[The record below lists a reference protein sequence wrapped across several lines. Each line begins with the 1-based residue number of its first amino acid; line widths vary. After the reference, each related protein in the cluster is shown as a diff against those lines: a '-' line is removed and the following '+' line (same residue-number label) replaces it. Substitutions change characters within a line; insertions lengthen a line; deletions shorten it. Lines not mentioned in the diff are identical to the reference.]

1 MRATIS
7 DLWNR
12 LREYLHKVRAGKTV
26 PMLDRGRA
34 IARIERIDGRQAFD
48 ERLLR
53 LEAAGLVRRPSR
65 SLPMAVLKAK
75 PPKSR
80 RSVLG
85 ALLEERA
92 GGALNFWCA
101 GRDGAGAPCSEG
113 RKFCYKTC
121 WQALSCGRSSEAE
134 RKLPKL

>member
-12 LREYLHKVRAGKTV
+12 LREYLHKVGAGKTV

-65 SLPMAVLKAK
+65 SLPVAVLKAK

-92 GGALNFWCA
+92 GG
-101 GRDGAGAPCSEG
+101 R
-113 RKFCYKTC
+113 
-121 WQALSCGRSSEAE
+121 
-134 RKLPKL
+134 

>member
-12 LREYLHKVRAGKTV
+12 LREYLHKVRAGKTM

-65 SLPMAVLKAK
+65 SLPVAV
-75 PPKSR
+75 R
-80 RSVLG
+80 RSRLNPAAACSARSSRSG
-85 ALLEERA
+85 RA
-92 GGALNFWCA
+92 GVEFLVRGTGRRGCALF
-101 GRDGAGAPCSEG
+101 RRPEI
-113 RKFCYKTC
+113 
-121 WQALSCGRSSEAE
+121 L
-134 RKLPKL
+134 L